1 MVDYED
7 FCSIYHFLKRAGE
20 RAQLPVQMVLFTV
33 EEISDADRRGT
44 ENRMRNFGGLLSKT
58 IRRGDVMVRCGNKQY
73 MILLVGASA
82 ESSHVAIDRV
92 MRQRSLE
99 EQEEYPIRVEVNSL
113 IG

>member
-1 MVDYED
+1 
-7 FCSIYHFLKRAGE
+7 
-20 RAQLPVQMVLFTV
+20 
-33 EEISDADRRGT
+33 
-44 ENRMRNFGGLLSKT
+44 MRNFGGLLSKT
-58 IRRGDVMVRCGNKQY
+58 IRRGDVVVRCGNKQY

-99 EQEEYPIRVEVNSL
+99 EQEDYPIRVEVNSL